1 MGEFLKELDLTEGR
15 ATGIPTI
22 QDELQANGSP
32 QATIE
37 TDDERTYFLIDIPC
51 HPDFVKEQ
59 FVQNKD
65 VVKDVVKELSE
76 RQKIILDFISENP
89 ALTAKEMSERM
100 SERMSEKAGIVPRT
114 IQRDLAELQTKGIIT
129 REGGRKEGKWVII
142 NKE

>member
-1 MGEFLKELDLTEGR
+1 M
-15 ATGIPTI
+15 
-22 QDELQANGSP
+22 
-32 QATIE
+32 
-37 TDDERTYFLIDIPC
+37 IDIPC
-51 HPDFVKEQ
+51 HPNFVNKESTTDSN
-59 FVQNKD
+59 VVTDSNVIKD

>member
-1 MGEFLKELDLTEGR
+1 M
-15 ATGIPTI
+15 
-22 QDELQANGSP
+22 
-32 QATIE
+32 
-37 TDDERTYFLIDIPC
+37 IDIPC
-51 HPDFVKEQ
+51 HPYFVNKESTTDSN
-59 FVQNKD
+59 VVTDSNVIKDDVKGGVKD

-100 SERMSEKAGIVPRT
+100 SEKAGIVPRT
-114 IQRDLAELQTKGIIT
+114 IQRDLAELQTKGIII

>member
-1 MGEFLKELDLTEGR
+1 M
-15 ATGIPTI
+15 
-22 QDELQANGSP
+22 
-32 QATIE
+32 
-37 TDDERTYFLIDIPC
+37 IDIPC
-51 HPDFVKEQ
+51 HPNFVKEQ

-76 RQKIILDFISENP
+76 RQKIILDFISENS

-114 IQRDLAELQTKGIIT
+114 IQRDLAELQTKGIII